1 MANDKTI
8 TEKDIQSDIAI
19 STHGKVVAAMPEK
32 QEESNVQQ
40 DTSVTDLVILQNNQ
54 ALTTSLKVAEVFG
67 KRHDHVVRDIRAV
80 AEQIEDAPKFGEMFV
95 EAEYADKY
103 GRMKPM
109 YYMNRDGFTLL
120 AMGFTGAKALQFKM
134 AYIDAF
140 NKMEEA
146 LKAQQKPMTPAEML
160 YAAAGQLL
168 DHEHK
173 LTQHDQQI
181 SELLVNQAALVTYNM
196 RNIVGLKS
204 VNKDQQRQLDK
215 HEEDISTIKQAF
227 NAEVSLREEI
237 KTIVEIAVHAQNM
250 KHQDAYNIVYNE
262 IQKELGINLA
272 SRVNNIK
279 KRLQKSGASKSK
291 IEAVSKLDAI
301 EQDPSLYK
309 PIRKILAFLREAA
322 AT

>member
-19 STHGKVVAAMPEK
+19 STHGKVVTAMPEK

-67 KRHDHVVRDIRAV
+67 KRHDHVVRDIRGLIGQMEGV
-80 AEQIEDAPKFGEMFV
+80 PKIGESPMFV
-95 EAEYADKY
+95 EGTYTNQQNKQQ
-103 GRMKPM
+103 PM

-146 LKAQQKPMTPAEML
+146 LKAQQKLMTPAEML

-173 LTQHDQQI
+173 LTQHDQKI
-181 SELLVNQAALVTYNM
+181 SA
-196 RNIVGLKS
+196 
-204 VNKDQQRQLDK
+204 
-215 HEEDISTIKQAF
+215 
-227 NAEVSLREEI
+227 
-237 KTIVEIAVHAQNM
+237 
-250 KHQDAYNIVYNE
+250 
-262 IQKELGINLA
+262 
-272 SRVNNIK
+272 
-279 KRLQKSGASKSK
+279 
-291 IEAVSKLDAI
+291 
-301 EQDPSLYK
+301 
-309 PIRKILAFLREAA
+309 
-322 AT
+322 